1 MVLLVVLFL
10 PDVATLDVGVWYIRG
25 MAFRFPAVISE
36 SMGEDAFATPGDKQ
50 CEDGNRIEGGRRR
63 QACGD

>member
-36 SMGEDAFATPGDKQ
+36 SMGEDAFATPG
-50 CEDGNRIEGGRRR
+50 
-63 QACGD
+63 